1 MSNLTFKWNKIA
13 SDQLLGKQ
21 IIKVEYM
28 TSKECEELGW
38 YSRPVMF
45 QLDDGNWIY
54 PSQDDEGNNGGALFT
69 NDKKEWVLPVLSLEK
84 EN

>member
-1 MSNLTFKWNKIA
+1 MSKLTNKWTKIA
-13 SDQLLGKQ
+13 ADQLLGKQ

-28 TSKECEELGW
+28 SSEECELHGW
-38 YSRPVMF
+38 YNRPVMF

-69 NDKKEWVLPVLSLEK
+69 HHKKDWVLPVLSVGD
-84 EN
+84 

>member
-1 MSNLTFKWNKIA
+1 MS
-13 SDQLLGKQ
+13 SQQ
-21 IIKVEYM
+21 
-28 TSKECEELGW
+28 CEELGW

-69 NDKKEWVLPVLSLEK
+69 NDKKEWVLPVLSVGD
-84 EN
+84 